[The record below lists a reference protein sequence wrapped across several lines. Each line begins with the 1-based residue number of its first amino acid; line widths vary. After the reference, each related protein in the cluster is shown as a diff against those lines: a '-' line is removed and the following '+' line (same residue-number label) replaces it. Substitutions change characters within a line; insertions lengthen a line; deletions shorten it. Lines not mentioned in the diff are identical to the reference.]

1 MRRAG
6 EVVRTAQ
13 GLAILRVPE
22 DVGPDPEGVDRDS
35 PALDGIVGIGTEV
48 VDDSLSTV
56 GRVVDVFGPV
66 ARPYLAVSPDRGD
79 PAGLIGDRLYVRE

>member
-1 MRRAG
+1 MRRVG

-22 DVGPDPEGVDRDS
+22 GEE
-35 PALDGIVGIGTEV
+35 PADIGTMV
-48 VDDSLSTV
+48 LDDSLSTV

-66 ARPYLAVSPDRGD
+66 ERPYVAVTPKDSTALAELLGQS
-79 PAGLIGDRLYVRE
+79 LYAR